1 MISHEA
7 HPRRPWSD
15 GLPSTSGLW
24 TLGDLGEDTLDGRRV
39 LITADI
45 DVARRQTSNESH
57 FKIARLAETVEY
69 LLQRNAVVLVLGAQ
83 GGTSVRVLEPGNTQG
98 LEWHRKA
105 LARALPDGRAVTR
118 FDRLD
123 DLSAVAPAP
132 GTVALLP
139 NLAELS
145 REEDVPPS
153 GENALGEALLPTL
166 LRGHFD
172 VFVLDDFRST
182 VRALPSNVGLAAHKP
197 RAVGLGLQGDLDSL
211 ARLVTR
217 SRALRDDSR
226 RSRVC
231 FIGSS
236 RPEDVTVA
244 RSLLTADVFDRI
256 VLGPMPSLTIYQ
268 ELGYALGAGPTADL
282 ESLVRT
288 HRAVVAPRAVP
299 SFAPDHHDRLVL
311 PTDFMVANRAGR
323 GKARRVTPEG
333 LGELAEDDRI
343 MSIGPETLKAFAEET
358 RQAGLIFHFGMM
370 SAGQRP
376 YVAYTEA
383 VIRTNLK
390 STAEVYMAGD
400 HILEIAHDIGLVSA
414 LRGRSTGA
422 QTASS
427 LLSGLQVPGLAPFR
441 KADADGGPGDHDRT
455 GDPDVTTPTSGR

>member
-1 MISHEA
+1 MTSHEVYGG
-7 HPRRPWSD
+7 RPWSD
-15 GLPSTSGLW
+15 VLSSTSLLH
-24 TLGDLGEDTLDGRRV
+24 TLGDLSDDTLDGRRV
-39 LITADI
+39 LVTADI
-45 DVARRQTSNESH
+45 DVARRQTSNETH
-57 FKIARLAETVEY
+57 FKIARLAETVEC
-69 LLQRNAVVLVLGAQ
+69 LLRRNAAVLVLGAQ

-98 LEWHRKA
+98 MEWHRKA

-118 FDRLD
+118 FDRLA
-123 DLSAVAPAP
+123 DLASADLAP

-145 REEDVPPS
+145 REDAGSPS
-153 GENALGEALLPTL
+153 GEHALDEAPLPTM

-197 RAVGLGLQGDLDSL
+197 CAVGLGLQGDLESL
-211 ARLVTR
+211 ARLLAR
-217 SRALRDDSR
+217 SRALRADGL

-244 RSLLTADVFDRI
+244 HSLLTADVFDRI
-256 VLGPMPSLTIYQ
+256 ALGPMPSLTVYRDM
-268 ELGYALGAGPTADL
+268 GYALGAGPTADL
-282 ESLVRT
+282 ESLVQT
-288 HRAVVAPRAVP
+288 HRAVLAPSAVP
-299 SFAPDHHDRLVL
+299 GLASDHYDRLVL

-333 LGELAEDDRI
+333 LGDLAEDDRI
-343 MSIGPETLKAFAEET
+343 MSIGPETLKSFAEET
-358 RQAGLIFHFGMM
+358 RRAGLIFHFGMM
-370 SAGQRP
+370 SSGQRP
-376 YVAYTEA
+376 FVAYTEA
-383 VIRTNLK
+383 VIRTNLE

-427 LLSGLQVPGLAPFR
+427 LLSGVQVPGLAPFR
-441 KADADGGPGDHDRT
+441 KIGADLEPGEGGRSGDSDGASPR
-455 GDPDVTTPTSGR
+455 PE